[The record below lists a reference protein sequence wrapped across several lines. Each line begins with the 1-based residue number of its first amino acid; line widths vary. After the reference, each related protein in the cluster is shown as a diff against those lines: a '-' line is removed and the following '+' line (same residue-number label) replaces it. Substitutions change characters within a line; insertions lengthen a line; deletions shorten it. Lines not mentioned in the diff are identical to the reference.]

1 MGGEHRVAPLRS
13 AVRAEEKTVFAD
25 QEAKTPAPATVN
37 VGTPEAVEGE
47 GGGMVAVVDT
57 DNRTPAGRGGG
68 DGGRGGHRQPHTR
81 RARGG

>member
-47 GGGMVAVVDT
+47 GGG
-57 DNRTPAGRGGG
+57 